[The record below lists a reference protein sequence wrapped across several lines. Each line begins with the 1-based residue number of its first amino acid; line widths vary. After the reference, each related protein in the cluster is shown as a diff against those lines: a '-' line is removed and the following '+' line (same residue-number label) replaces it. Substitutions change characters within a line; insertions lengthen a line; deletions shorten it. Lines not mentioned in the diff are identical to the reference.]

1 MDFRIYVVIVLVI
14 VLAVLF
20 WPKKKKSAPE
30 DLDDVTSDDTKKAVK
45 GKKIK
50 EKPAKSNRSAKSLN
64 SVQKEK
70 KKNTRAELKAKKSSK
85 GKHVQKAEEPEL
97 SDEDLFSEEF
107 SMPEADAS
115 SMSMQQVTDE
125 ETAEHAQEAPES
137 TYYAEH
143 APADESTYYGEHAPA
158 DELAEAPAE
167 SSIESST
174 EAAEESKPV
183 IKMDSEPVVRSNR
196 VRKKL
201 HPESKVVEEK
211 QDDVGISFL
220 GTEMQSMPPTFNG
233 IFDDPELFAQ
243 SQSNAAAMADLLR
256 GNYEK
261 EEANDS
267 AKVATEKV
275 VATIDVP
282 QVSSALEPMKKEP
295 SDLTEA
301 QTTAQEEAEKSTNDG
316 IVPTEEEVNK
326 NDSVATESTAE
337 QPTDSVEAAHEEND
351 NTVPSEDAGD
361 EPESEPVEEAIEPE
375 EPVEKPAEEPAE
387 EPASPRF
394 NISRGEPIKGI
405 KHEVDTFIP
414 GSVSMH
420 KPTGLKFRER
430 THTKKV
436 SECLPVEVVPKCEDD
451 RVQVIIES
459 ANVKPPVRGENGT
472 LALFNS
478 HVYKHG
484 TTVPWDIRFEV
495 PLVTD
500 EEVTVD
506 TGVGIR
512 VPRGYGI
519 KLIPVD
525 NMQIKF
531 GLELVSPENL
541 SQREAA
547 YSIKFTVKA
556 SQIVS
561 YVAKNQPLVMAKIFR
576 I

>member
-1 MDFRIYVVIVLVI
+1 MDFRIYVVVVLVI

-20 WPKKKKSAPE
+20 WPKKKKSVPE

-50 EKPAKSNRSAKSLN
+50 EKPVKSDKSAKSLN
-64 SVQKEK
+64 SIQREK
-70 KKNTRAELKAKKSSK
+70 KKNTRAELKAKKASK
-85 GKHVQKAEEPEL
+85 GKQIQKAEEPEL
-97 SDEDLFSEEF
+97 SDEDLFREEF
-107 SMPEADAS
+107 SMPETVDS
-115 SMSMQQVTDE
+115 SMPMQQVTDE
-125 ETAEHAQEAPES
+125 ETAANVQKVAES
-137 TYYAEH
+137 PYYAEPTQTE
-143 APADESTYYGEHAPA
+143 ASAGVST
-158 DELAEAPAE
+158 E
-167 SSIESST
+167 SSIEPSAET
-174 EAAEESKPV
+174 AEESKPV

-220 GTEMQSMPPTFNG
+220 GTDMQGMPSAFSG
-233 IFDDPELFAQ
+233 IFDDPELLAQ
-243 SQSNAAAMADLLR
+243 SQSNAASVADLLR
-256 GNYEK
+256 GDYEK
-261 EEANDS
+261 EEAKDS
-267 AKVATEKV
+267 AKIATEKV

-282 QVSSALEPMKKEP
+282 QVSSALEPMKTKL
-295 SDLTEA
+295 SDLAEA
-301 QTTAQEEAEKSTNDG
+301 QATAQKEAEKSTNEG
-316 IVPTEEEVNK
+316 IVPTEEVSK
-326 NDSVATESTAE
+326 NATVATESTAE

-351 NTVPSEDAGD
+351 NTAPLEDAGD
-361 EPESEPVEEAIEPE
+361 EPESEPVEEVVEPKE
-375 EPVEKPAEEPAE
+375 PAEEPVD

-478 HVYKHG
+478 HVYKQG

>member
-1 MDFRIYVVIVLVI
+1 MDFRIYVVVVLVI

-20 WPKKKKSAPE
+20 WPKKKKSVPE

-50 EKPAKSNRSAKSLN
+50 EKPIKSDKSAKSLN

-85 GKHVQKAEEPEL
+85 GKQVQKAEEPEL

-107 SMPEADAS
+107 SMPEIDAS
-115 SMSMQQVTDE
+115 SMPMQQVTDE
-125 ETAEHAQEAPES
+125 ETAANAQRVAES
-137 TYYAEH
+137 PYYAEPTQTE
-143 APADESTYYGEHAPA
+143 ASAGVST
-158 DELAEAPAE
+158 E
-167 SSIESST
+167 SSIEPSAET
-174 EAAEESKPV
+174 AEESKPV

-220 GTEMQSMPPTFNG
+220 GTDMQGMPSAFSG
-233 IFDDPELFAQ
+233 IFDDPELLAQ
-243 SQSNAAAMADLLR
+243 SQSNAASVADLLR
-256 GNYEK
+256 GDYEE
-261 EEANDS
+261 EEAKDS
-267 AKVATEKV
+267 AKIATEKV

-282 QVSSALEPMKKEP
+282 QVSSALEPMKTKL
-295 SDLTEA
+295 SDLAEA
-301 QTTAQEEAEKSTNDG
+301 QATAQKEAEKPTNEG
-316 IVPTEEEVNK
+316 IVPTEEEVSK
-326 NDSVATESTAE
+326 NDTVATESTAE
-337 QPTDSVEAAHEEND
+337 QPADSVEAATEEND

-361 EPESEPVEEAIEPE
+361 EPESEPVEEVAETGESAE
-375 EPVEKPAEEPAE
+375 ETVEEPAE
-387 EPASPRF
+387 EPVEESDSPRF

-478 HVYKHG
+478 HVYKQG

>member
-30 DLDDVTSDDTKKAVK
+30 DLDDVASDDTKKAVK

-50 EKPAKSNRSAKSLN
+50 EKPAKSGRSAKSLN
-64 SVQKEK
+64 SIQREK
-70 KKNTRAELKAKKSSK
+70 KKNTRAELKAKKVSK
-85 GKHVQKAEEPEL
+85 GKQIQKVEEPEL

-125 ETAEHAQEAPES
+125 ETAEHA
-137 TYYAEH
+137 
-143 APADESTYYGEHAPA
+143 PADESPYYAEHAPA
-158 DELAEAPAE
+158 DELAEASAE
-167 SSIESST
+167 SFIESST

-243 SQSNAAAMADLLR
+243 SQSNAAVMADLLR
-256 GNYEK
+256 GDYEK

-282 QVSSALEPMKKEP
+282 QVSSALEPMKKEL
-295 SDLTEA
+295 SDLAEA
-301 QTTAQEEAEKSTNDG
+301 QATAQKEAEKPTNEG

-361 EPESEPVEEAIEPE
+361 EPDLEPVEEAIEPE

-387 EPASPRF
+387 EPASPKF

>member
-20 WPKKKKSAPE
+20 WPKKKKSTPE
-30 DLDDVTSDDTKKAVK
+30 DLDDVASDDTKKAVK

-50 EKPAKSNRSAKSLN
+50 EKPAKSDRSAKLLN
-64 SVQKEK
+64 SVKKEK

-85 GKHVQKAEEPEL
+85 GKQVQKTEEPEL
-97 SDEDLFSEEF
+97 SDEDLFNEEF
-107 SMPEADAS
+107 SMPEAVDS

-125 ETAEHAQEAPES
+125 ETAEHA
-137 TYYAEH
+137 
-143 APADESTYYGEHAPA
+143 PADESPYYAEPTQT
-158 DELAEAPAE
+158 EAPVGVSTE

-201 HPESKVVEEK
+201 HQESKVVEEK

-220 GTEMQSMPPTFNG
+220 GTEMQSMPPAFNG

-256 GNYEK
+256 GDYEK

-275 VATIDVP
+275 VATMDVP
-282 QVSSALEPMKKEP
+282 QVSSALEPMKKEL

-301 QTTAQEEAEKSTNDG
+301 QATTQKEAEKPTNEG
-316 IVPTEEEVNK
+316 IVPTEEEVSK
-326 NDSVATESTAE
+326 NATVAIESTAE
-337 QPTDSVEAAHEEND
+337 QPTDSLEAAHEEND

-361 EPESEPVEEAIEPE
+361 ESELEPVEEVVEPKE
-375 EPVEKPAEEPAE
+375 PAEEPAEEPVE

-405 KHEVDTFIP
+405 KREVDTFIP

>member
-1 MDFRIYVVIVLVI
+1 MDFRIYVVVVLVI

-30 DLDDVTSDDTKKAVK
+30 DLDDVTSDDAKKAVK

-50 EKPAKSNRSAKSLN
+50 EKPAKSDRSAKLLN

-85 GKHVQKAEEPEL
+85 GKQVQKAEEPEL

-115 SMSMQQVTDE
+115 SMFMQQVTDE
-125 ETAEHAQEAPES
+125 ETAANAQEG
-137 TYYAEH
+137 
-143 APADESTYYGEHAPA
+143 PAGVS
-158 DELAEAPAE
+158 AE
-167 SSIESST
+167 SYIEPST

-220 GTEMQSMPPTFNG
+220 GTDMQGMPSAFSG
-233 IFDDPELFAQ
+233 IFDDPELLAQ
-243 SQSNAAAMADLLR
+243 SQSNAASVADLLR
-256 GNYEK
+256 GDYEE
-261 EEANDS
+261 EEAKDS
-267 AKVATEKV
+267 AKIATEKV

-282 QVSSALEPMKKEP
+282 QVSSALEPMKTKL
-295 SDLTEA
+295 SDLAEA
-301 QTTAQEEAEKSTNDG
+301 QATTQKEAEKPTNDG
-316 IVPTEEEVNK
+316 IVPTEEEVSK
-326 NDSVATESTAE
+326 NDTVATESTAE
-337 QPTDSVEAAHEEND
+337 QPTDGVEAAPEEND
-351 NTVPSEDAGD
+351 NTVPSEDAGN
-361 EPESEPVEEAIEPE
+361 EPESEPVEEAVEP
-375 EPVEKPAEEPAE
+375 KEPAE

-478 HVYKHG
+478 HVYKQG

>member
-1 MDFRIYVVIVLVI
+1 MDFRIYAVIVLVV

-20 WPKKKKSAPE
+20 WPKKKKGAPE

-45 GKKIK
+45 GKRIK
-50 EKPAKSNRSAKSLN
+50 EKPAKSDRSAKLLN
-64 SVQKEK
+64 SVQREK
-70 KKNTRAELKAKKSSK
+70 KKNTHAELKAKKASK
-85 GKHVQKAEEPEL
+85 SKQVQKVEEPEL
-97 SDEDLFSEEF
+97 SDEDLFNEEF
-107 SMPEADAS
+107 SMPEAVDS
-115 SMSMQQVTDE
+115 SMPMQQVTDE
-125 ETAEHAQEAPES
+125 EAAANTQEVTKS
-137 TYYAEH
+137 HDYAEH
-143 APADESTYYGEHAPA
+143 VP
-158 DELAEAPAE
+158 AEAPVE
-167 SSIESST
+167 SSIESSAET
-174 EAAEESKPV
+174 AEESKPV

-201 HPESKVVEEK
+201 HPESKVVKEK

-220 GTEMQSMPPTFNG
+220 GTEMQSIPPTFNG

-243 SQSNAAAMADLLR
+243 SQSNAASMADLLR
-256 GNYEK
+256 GDYEK

-267 AKVATEKV
+267 AKIATESV

-282 QVSSALEPMKKEP
+282 QVSSDLEPMKTELP
-295 SDLTEA
+295 DLAEA
-301 QTTAQEEAEKSTNDG
+301 QATAQKEAEKSTNDG
-316 IVPTEEEVNK
+316 IVQTEEEVSK
-326 NDSVATESTAE
+326 NDTVATESTAE
-337 QPTDSVEAAHEEND
+337 QPVDNVEAALEEND
-351 NTVPSEDAGD
+351 NAVLLEDAD
-361 EPESEPVEEAIEPE
+361 DESESESIEEAAEPAESAEEPTE
-375 EPVEKPAEEPAE
+375 EPVE

-459 ANVKPPVRGENGT
+459 ANVKPPVRGDNGT

-478 HVYKHG
+478 HVYKQG

>member
-1 MDFRIYVVIVLVI
+1 MDFRIYVVVVLVI

-20 WPKKKKSAPE
+20 WPKKKKSVPE

-50 EKPAKSNRSAKSLN
+50 EKPAKSDRSAKSLN
-64 SVQKEK
+64 SIQKEK
-70 KKNTRAELKAKKSSK
+70 KKNTRAELKAKKASK
-85 GKHVQKAEEPEL
+85 GKQIQKAEEPEL
-97 SDEDLFSEEF
+97 SDEDLFREEF
-107 SMPEADAS
+107 SMPETVDS
-115 SMSMQQVTDE
+115 SMPMQQVTDE
-125 ETAEHAQEAPES
+125 ETAANVQKVAES
-137 TYYAEH
+137 PYYAEPIQTE
-143 APADESTYYGEHAPA
+143 ASAGVST
-158 DELAEAPAE
+158 E
-167 SSIESST
+167 SSIEPSAET
-174 EAAEESKPV
+174 AEESKPV

-220 GTEMQSMPPTFNG
+220 GTDMQGMPSAFSG
-233 IFDDPELFAQ
+233 IFDDPELLAQ
-243 SQSNAAAMADLLR
+243 SQSNAASVADLLR
-256 GNYEK
+256 GDYEE
-261 EEANDS
+261 EEAKDF
-267 AKVATEKV
+267 AKIATEKV

-282 QVSSALEPMKKEP
+282 QVSSALEPMKTKL
-295 SDLTEA
+295 SDLAEA
-301 QTTAQEEAEKSTNDG
+301 QATAQKEAEKPTNEG
-316 IVPTEEEVNK
+316 IVPTEEEVSK
-326 NDSVATESTAE
+326 NDTVATESTAE
-337 QPTDSVEAAHEEND
+337 QPADSVEAAPEEND
-351 NTVPSEDAGD
+351 NTATLEDASD
-361 EPESEPVEEAIEPE
+361 ESESEPVEEAVEPKE
-375 EPVEKPAEEPAE
+375 PAEETVEEPTD

-478 HVYKHG
+478 HVYKQG

>member
-1 MDFRIYVVIVLVI
+1 MDFRIYVVVVLVI

-30 DLDDVTSDDTKKAVK
+30 DLDDVTSDDAKKAVK

-50 EKPAKSNRSAKSLN
+50 EKPAKSDRSAKLLN

-85 GKHVQKAEEPEL
+85 GKQVQKAEEPEL

-115 SMSMQQVTDE
+115 SMFMQQVTDE
-125 ETAEHAQEAPES
+125 ETAANVQKVAES
-137 TYYAEH
+137 PYYAEPTQTE
-143 APADESTYYGEHAPA
+143 ASAGVST
-158 DELAEAPAE
+158 E
-167 SSIESST
+167 SSIEPSAET
-174 EAAEESKPV
+174 AEESKPV

-220 GTEMQSMPPTFNG
+220 GTDMQGMPSAFSG
-233 IFDDPELFAQ
+233 IFDDPELLAQ
-243 SQSNAAAMADLLR
+243 SQSNAASVADLLR
-256 GNYEK
+256 GDYEE
-261 EEANDS
+261 EEAKDS
-267 AKVATEKV
+267 AKIATEKV

-282 QVSSALEPMKKEP
+282 QVSSALEPMKTKL
-295 SDLTEA
+295 SDLAEA
-301 QTTAQEEAEKSTNDG
+301 QATAQKEAEKPTNEG
-316 IVPTEEEVNK
+316 IVPTEEVSK
-326 NDSVATESTAE
+326 NDTVATESTAE
-337 QPTDSVEAAHEEND
+337 QPADSVEAAPEEND
-351 NTVPSEDAGD
+351 NAVPLEDAGD
-361 EPESEPVEEAIEPE
+361 ESESEPVEEVAETGESAE
-375 EPVEKPAEEPAE
+375 ETVEEPAEEPVD

>member
-125 ETAEHAQEAPES
+125 ETAEHA
-137 TYYAEH
+137 
-143 APADESTYYGEHAPA
+143 PADESTYYGEHAPA
-158 DELAEAPAE
+158 DELAEASAE
-167 SSIESST
+167 SSIEPSAET
-174 EAAEESKPV
+174 AEESKPV

-282 QVSSALEPMKKEP
+282 QVSSALEPMKKEL
-295 SDLTEA
+295 SDLAEA
-301 QTTAQEEAEKSTNDG
+301 QATAQKETEKPTDDG
-316 IVPTEEEVNK
+316 IVPTEEEVSK

-337 QPTDSVEAAHEEND
+337 QPTNSVETAPEEND

-361 EPESEPVEEAIEPE
+361 EPESEPVEEVAEPE
-375 EPVEKPAEEPAE
+375 EQAEEQAEEPVE

-436 SECLPVEVVPKCEDD
+436 SECLPIEVVPKCEDD

-478 HVYKHG
+478 HVYKQG

>member
-20 WPKKKKSAPE
+20 WPKKKKSTPE
-30 DLDDVTSDDTKKAVK
+30 DLDDVASDDTKKAVK

-50 EKPAKSNRSAKSLN
+50 EKPAKSDRSAKLLN

-85 GKHVQKAEEPEL
+85 GKQVQKAEEPEL

-125 ETAEHAQEAPES
+125 ETAEHA
-137 TYYAEH
+137 
-143 APADESTYYGEHAPA
+143 PADESTYYGEHAPA
-158 DELAEAPAE
+158 DESAEASTE
-167 SSIESST
+167 SSIEPST
-174 EAAEESKPV
+174 NAAEESKPV

-301 QTTAQEEAEKSTNDG
+301 QTTAQKEAEKPTNDG
-316 IVPTEEEVNK
+316 IVPTEEEVSK
-326 NDSVATESTAE
+326 NDSVATESTTE
-337 QPTDSVEAAHEEND
+337 QPTDSIEAAHEEND
-351 NTVPSEDAGD
+351 NTVSSEDAGD

-375 EPVEKPAEEPAE
+375 EPAEESTEDPAEEPVE
-387 EPASPRF
+387 EPVSPRF

>member
-1 MDFRIYVVIVLVI
+1 MDFRIYVVIVLAI

-20 WPKKKKSAPE
+20 WPKKKKSTPE
-30 DLDDVTSDDTKKAVK
+30 DLDDVASDDTKKAVK

-50 EKPAKSNRSAKSLN
+50 EKPAKSDRSAKLLN
-64 SVQKEK
+64 SVKKEK

-85 GKHVQKAEEPEL
+85 GKQVQKAEEPEL

-125 ETAEHAQEAPES
+125 ETAEHA
-137 TYYAEH
+137 
-143 APADESTYYGEHAPA
+143 PADESTYYGEHAPA
-158 DELAEAPAE
+158 DELAEASAE
-167 SSIESST
+167 SSVESST

-201 HPESKVVEEK
+201 HSESKVVEEK

-256 GNYEK
+256 GDYEK

-275 VATIDVP
+275 VATMDVP
-282 QVSSALEPMKKEP
+282 QVSSALEPMKKEL

-301 QTTAQEEAEKSTNDG
+301 QATTQKEAEKPTNEG
-316 IVPTEEEVNK
+316 IVPTEEEVSK
-326 NDSVATESTAE
+326 NATVAIESTAE
-337 QPTDSVEAAHEEND
+337 QPTDSLEAAHEEND

-361 EPESEPVEEAIEPE
+361 ESELEPVEEVVEPKE
-375 EPVEKPAEEPAE
+375 PAEEPAEEPVE

-405 KHEVDTFIP
+405 KREVDTFIP

-478 HVYKHG
+478 HVYKQG

>member
-1 MDFRIYVVIVLVI
+1 MDFRIYAVIVLVV

-50 EKPAKSNRSAKSLN
+50 EKPAKSDRSAKLLN
-64 SVQKEK
+64 SVQREK
-70 KKNTRAELKAKKSSK
+70 KKNTHAELKAKRASKSK
-85 GKHVQKAEEPEL
+85 QVQKVEEPEL
-97 SDEDLFSEEF
+97 SDEDLFNEEF
-107 SMPEADAS
+107 SMPEAVDS
-115 SMSMQQVTDE
+115 SVPMQQVTDE
-125 ETAEHAQEAPES
+125 EAAANTQEVTES
-137 TYYAEH
+137 HDYAEH
-143 APADESTYYGEHAPA
+143 VPAEE
-158 DELAEAPAE
+158 PAE
-167 SSIESST
+167 SSIGSSAET
-174 EAAEESKPV
+174 AEEPKPV

-220 GTEMQSMPPTFNG
+220 GTEMQSIPPTFNG

-243 SQSNAAAMADLLR
+243 SQSNAASMADLLR
-256 GNYEK
+256 GDYEK

-267 AKVATEKV
+267 AKIATESV

-282 QVSSALEPMKKEP
+282 QVSSDLEPMKTKIP
-295 SDLTEA
+295 DSAEA
-301 QTTAQEEAEKSTNDG
+301 QATAQKEAEKPTNEG
-316 IVPTEEEVNK
+316 IIPTEEEVSK
-326 NDSVATESTAE
+326 NDTVATESTAE
-337 QPTDSVEAAHEEND
+337 QPADNVEAALEESD
-351 NTVPSEDAGD
+351 NAVLLEDAVD
-361 EPESEPVEEAIEPE
+361 ESEAGSIEEAAEPAEPVEEPTE
-375 EPVEKPAEEPAE
+375 EPVE

-478 HVYKHG
+478 HVYKQG

>member
-85 GKHVQKAEEPEL
+85 GKHIQKAEEPEL

-125 ETAEHAQEAPES
+125 ETAEHA
-137 TYYAEH
+137 
-143 APADESTYYGEHAPA
+143 PADESTYYGEHAPA
-158 DELAEAPAE
+158 DELAEASAE
-167 SSIESST
+167 SSIEPSAET
-174 EAAEESKPV
+174 AEESKPV

-267 AKVATEKV
+267 AKVTTEKV

-282 QVSSALEPMKKEP
+282 QVSSALEPMKKEL

-301 QTTAQEEAEKSTNDG
+301 EVTAQKEAEKLTNEG

-337 QPTDSVEAAHEEND
+337 QPTNSVETAPEEND

-361 EPESEPVEEAIEPE
+361 EPESEPVEEVAEPE
-375 EPVEKPAEEPAE
+375 EPVEEPV
-387 EPASPRF
+387 SPRF

-478 HVYKHG
+478 HVYKQG

>member
-1 MDFRIYVVIVLVI
+1 MDFRIYVVVVLVI

-20 WPKKKKSAPE
+20 WPKKKKSVPE
-30 DLDDVTSDDTKKAVK
+30 DLDDVTSDDTKKTVK
-45 GKKIK
+45 GEKIK
-50 EKPAKSNRSAKSLN
+50 EKPVKSDKSAKSLN
-64 SVQKEK
+64 SIQREK
-70 KKNTRAELKAKKSSK
+70 KKNTRTELKAKKASK
-85 GKHVQKAEEPEL
+85 GKQIQKAEEPEL

-107 SMPEADAS
+107 SMPETVDS
-115 SMSMQQVTDE
+115 SMPMQQVTDE
-125 ETAEHAQEAPES
+125 ETAANAQRVTES
-137 TYYAEH
+137 SYYAE
-143 APADESTYYGEHAPA
+143 PAQTEASAGVST
-158 DELAEAPAE
+158 E
-167 SSIESST
+167 SSIEPSAET
-174 EAAEESKPV
+174 AEESKPV

-243 SQSNAAAMADLLR
+243 SQFNAASMADLLR
-256 GNYEK
+256 GDYEK

-282 QVSSALEPMKKEP
+282 QVSSELEPMKKEP
-295 SDLTEA
+295 SGLAEA
-301 QTTAQEEAEKSTNDG
+301 QATAQKEAEKPTNEG
-316 IVPTEEEVNK
+316 IVPTEEVSK
-326 NDSVATESTAE
+326 NATVATESTAE

-351 NTVPSEDAGD
+351 NTAPLEDAGD
-361 EPESEPVEEAIEPE
+361 EPESEPAEEIVEPKEPAE
-375 EPVEKPAEEPAE
+375 EPTDEPAEEPAE
-387 EPASPRF
+387 EPVDEPASPRF

-478 HVYKHG
+478 HVYKQG

>member
-1 MDFRIYVVIVLVI
+1 MDFRIYAVIVLVV

-30 DLDDVTSDDTKKAVK
+30 DLDDVTSGDTKKAVK

-50 EKPAKSNRSAKSLN
+50 EKPAKSDRSAKLLN
-64 SVQKEK
+64 SIQKEK

-85 GKHVQKAEEPEL
+85 GKQVQKAEEPEL
-97 SDEDLFSEEF
+97 SDEDLFNEEF

-115 SMSMQQVTDE
+115 SMPMQQVTDE
-125 ETAEHAQEAPES
+125 ETAEHAQEVP
-137 TYYAEH
+137 
-143 APADESTYYGEHAPA
+143 ESTYYGEHAPA
-158 DELAEAPAE
+158 DESAEASTE
-167 SSIESST
+167 SSIEPSAET
-174 EAAEESKPV
+174 AEESKPV

-201 HPESKVVEEK
+201 HPESKVVKEK

-220 GTEMQSMPPTFNG
+220 GTEMQSIPPTFNG

-243 SQSNAAAMADLLR
+243 SQSNAASMADLLR
-256 GNYEK
+256 GDYEK

-267 AKVATEKV
+267 AKIATESV

-282 QVSSALEPMKKEP
+282 QVSSDLEPMKTELP
-295 SDLTEA
+295 DLAEA
-301 QTTAQEEAEKSTNDG
+301 QATAQKEAEKSTNDG
-316 IVPTEEEVNK
+316 IVQTEEEVSK
-326 NDSVATESTAE
+326 NDTVATESTAE
-337 QPTDSVEAAHEEND
+337 QPVDNVEAALEEND
-351 NTVPSEDAGD
+351 NAVLLEDAGD
-361 EPESEPVEEAIEPE
+361 ESESESIEEAAEPAESAEEPTE
-375 EPVEKPAEEPAE
+375 EPVE

-405 KHEVDTFIP
+405 KHEIDTFIP

-459 ANVKPPVRGENGT
+459 ANVKPPVRGDNGT

>member
-1 MDFRIYVVIVLVI
+1 MDFRIYVVVVLVI

-30 DLDDVTSDDTKKAVK
+30 DLDDVASDDTKKVVK

-50 EKPAKSNRSAKSLN
+50 EKPTKSGRSAKLLN

-85 GKHVQKAEEPEL
+85 GKPVQKVEEPEL

-125 ETAEHAQEAPES
+125 ETVANAQEGP
-137 TYYAEH
+137 
-143 APADESTYYGEHAPA
+143 ESTYYGEHAPA
-158 DELAEAPAE
+158 DESAEASAE
-167 SSIESST
+167 SYIEPST
-174 EAAEESKPV
+174 NAAEESKPI

-220 GTEMQSMPPTFNG
+220 GTETQSMPPTFNG

-243 SQSNAAAMADLLR
+243 SQSNAASMADLLR
-256 GNYEK
+256 GDYEK

-282 QVSSALEPMKKEP
+282 QVSSELEPMKKEP
-295 SDLTEA
+295 SGLAEA
-301 QTTAQEEAEKSTNDG
+301 QATAQKEAEKPTNDG
-316 IVPTEEEVNK
+316 IVPTEEVSK
-326 NDSVATESTAE
+326 NATVATESTAE

-351 NTVPSEDAGD
+351 NTAPLEDAGD
-361 EPESEPVEEAIEPE
+361 EPESEPVEEAVEPKEPAE
-375 EPVEKPAEEPAE
+375 EPTEEPAEEPAE
-387 EPASPRF
+387 EPVEESDSPRF

-478 HVYKHG
+478 HVYKQG

>member
-1 MDFRIYVVIVLVI
+1 MDFRIYVVVVLVI

-30 DLDDVTSDDTKKAVK
+30 DLDDVTSDDAKKAVK

-50 EKPAKSNRSAKSLN
+50 EKPAKSDRSAKLLN

-85 GKHVQKAEEPEL
+85 GKQVQKAEEPEL

-115 SMSMQQVTDE
+115 SMFMQQVTDE
-125 ETAEHAQEAPES
+125 ETAANVQKVAES
-137 TYYAEH
+137 PYYAEPTQTE
-143 APADESTYYGEHAPA
+143 ASAGVST
-158 DELAEAPAE
+158 E
-167 SSIESST
+167 SSIEPSAET
-174 EAAEESKPV
+174 AEESKPV

-220 GTEMQSMPPTFNG
+220 GTDMQGMPSAFSG
-233 IFDDPELFAQ
+233 IFDDPELLAQ
-243 SQSNAAAMADLLR
+243 SQSNAASVADLLR
-256 GNYEK
+256 GDYEE
-261 EEANDS
+261 EEAKDS
-267 AKVATEKV
+267 AKIATEKV

-282 QVSSALEPMKKEP
+282 QVSSALEPMKTKL
-295 SDLTEA
+295 SDLAEA
-301 QTTAQEEAEKSTNDG
+301 QATAQKEAEKPTNDG
-316 IVPTEEEVNK
+316 IVPTEEVSK
-326 NDSVATESTAE
+326 NDTVATESTAE
-337 QPTDSVEAAHEEND
+337 QPADSVEAAPEEND
-351 NTVPSEDAGD
+351 NAVPLEDAGD
-361 EPESEPVEEAIEPE
+361 EPESEPVEEVAETGESAE
-375 EPVEKPAEEPAE
+375 ETVEEPAEEPVD

>member
-1 MDFRIYVVIVLVI
+1 MDFRIYVVVVLVI

-20 WPKKKKSAPE
+20 WPKKKKSVPE
-30 DLDDVTSDDTKKAVK
+30 DLDDVASDDTKKAVK
-45 GKKIK
+45 EKKIK
-50 EKPAKSNRSAKSLN
+50 EKPAKSDRSAKSLN
-64 SVQKEK
+64 GIQREK
-70 KKNTRAELKAKKSSK
+70 KKNTRAELKAKKASK
-85 GKHVQKAEEPEL
+85 GKQIQKVEEPEL
-97 SDEDLFSEEF
+97 SDEDLFREEF

-115 SMSMQQVTDE
+115 SMPMQQVTDE
-125 ETAEHAQEAPES
+125 ETAANAQRVTES
-137 TYYAEH
+137 PYYAE
-143 APADESTYYGEHAPA
+143 PAQTEAQAGVST
-158 DELAEAPAE
+158 E
-167 SSIESST
+167 SSIEPSAET
-174 EAAEESKPV
+174 TEESKPV

-220 GTEMQSMPPTFNG
+220 GTDMQGMPSTFSG
-233 IFDDPELFAQ
+233 IFDDPELLAQ
-243 SQSNAAAMADLLR
+243 SQSNAASVADLLR
-256 GNYEK
+256 GDYEE
-261 EEANDS
+261 EEAKDS
-267 AKVATEKV
+267 AKIATEKV

-282 QVSSALEPMKKEP
+282 QVSSALEPMKTKL
-295 SDLTEA
+295 SDLAEA
-301 QTTAQEEAEKSTNDG
+301 QATAQKEAEKPTNEG
-316 IVPTEEEVNK
+316 IVPTEEEVNN
-326 NDSVATESTAE
+326 NDTVATESTTE
-337 QPTDSVEAAHEEND
+337 QPADSIEEVLEENN
-351 NTVPSEDAGD
+351 NTAPLEDASD
-361 EPESEPVEEAIEPE
+361 ESESEPVEEVAEPE
-375 EPVEKPAEEPAE
+375 EQAEDPAEEPAE
-387 EPASPRF
+387 ELVSPRF

-472 LALFNS
+472 LELFNS
-478 HVYKHG
+478 HVYKQG

>member
-1 MDFRIYVVIVLVI
+1 MDFRIYVVVVLVI

-30 DLDDVTSDDTKKAVK
+30 DLDDVASDDTKKVVK

-50 EKPAKSNRSAKSLN
+50 EKPAKSDRSAKLLN
-64 SVQKEK
+64 SAQKEK

-85 GKHVQKAEEPEL
+85 GKQVQKAEEPEL

-125 ETAEHAQEAPES
+125 ETAANAQEGL
-137 TYYAEH
+137 
-143 APADESTYYGEHAPA
+143 ESTYYGEHAQ
-158 DELAEAPAE
+158 EAPAGVSTE
-167 SSIESST
+167 SSIEPST
-174 EAAEESKPV
+174 EAAEEPKPV

-256 GNYEK
+256 GDYEK
-261 EEANDS
+261 EEVNDS
-267 AKVATEKV
+267 AKIATEKV

-282 QVSSALEPMKKEP
+282 QVSSELEPMKKEP
-295 SDLTEA
+295 SDLAEA
-301 QTTAQEEAEKSTNDG
+301 QSTAQKEAEKPTKEG
-316 IVPTEEEVNK
+316 IVPTEEEVSK
-326 NDSVATESTAE
+326 NATVATESTAE
-337 QPTDSVEAAHEEND
+337 QPADSVEAATEEND

-361 EPESEPVEEAIEPE
+361 EPESEPVEEAVEPE
-375 EPVEKPAEEPAE
+375 ESAEEPTE
-387 EPASPRF
+387 EPTEEPVSPTF

-478 HVYKHG
+478 HVYKQG

>member
-85 GKHVQKAEEPEL
+85 GKHIQKAEEPEL

-125 ETAEHAQEAPES
+125 ETAEHA
-137 TYYAEH
+137 
-143 APADESTYYGEHAPA
+143 PADESTYYGEHAPA
-158 DELAEAPAE
+158 DELAEASAE
-167 SSIESST
+167 SSIEPSAET
-174 EAAEESKPV
+174 AEESKPV

-282 QVSSALEPMKKEP
+282 QVSSALEPMKKEL
-295 SDLTEA
+295 SDLAEA
-301 QTTAQEEAEKSTNDG
+301 QATAQKETEKPTDDG
-316 IVPTEEEVNK
+316 IVPTEEEVSK

-337 QPTDSVEAAHEEND
+337 QPTNSVETAPEEND

-375 EPVEKPAEEPAE
+375 EPVEEQAEEPAEEPVE

-436 SECLPVEVVPKCEDD
+436 SECLPIEVVPKCEDD

-478 HVYKHG
+478 HVYKQG

>member
-64 SVQKEK
+64 RVQKEK

-125 ETAEHAQEAPES
+125 ETAEHA
-137 TYYAEH
+137 
-143 APADESTYYGEHAPA
+143 PADESTYYGEHAPA
-158 DELAEAPAE
+158 DELAEASAE
-167 SSIESST
+167 SSIEPSAET
-174 EAAEESKPV
+174 AEESKPV

-282 QVSSALEPMKKEP
+282 QVSSALEPMKKEL

-301 QTTAQEEAEKSTNDG
+301 EVTAQKEAEKLTNEG

-337 QPTDSVEAAHEEND
+337 QPTNSVETAPEENN

-361 EPESEPVEEAIEPE
+361 EPESEPVEEVAEPE
-375 EPVEKPAEEPAE
+375 EPVEEQAEEQAEEPVE
-387 EPASPRF
+387 EPVSPRF

-405 KHEVDTFIP
+405 KHEIDTFIP

-478 HVYKHG
+478 HVYKQG

>member
-1 MDFRIYVVIVLVI
+1 MDFRIYVVVVLVI

-30 DLDDVTSDDTKKAVK
+30 DLDDVASDDTKKVVK

-50 EKPAKSNRSAKSLN
+50 EKPAKSDRSAKLLN

-85 GKHVQKAEEPEL
+85 GKQVQKAEEPEL

-115 SMSMQQVTDE
+115 MQQVTDE
-125 ETAEHAQEAPES
+125 ETAANAQEG
-137 TYYAEH
+137 
-143 APADESTYYGEHAPA
+143 PASTYYGEHAQ
-158 DELAEAPAE
+158 EAPAGVSTE
-167 SSIESST
+167 SSIEPST

-220 GTEMQSMPPTFNG
+220 GTEMQSMPPAFNG

-243 SQSNAAAMADLLR
+243 SQSNAASMADLLR
-256 GNYEK
+256 GDYEK

-282 QVSSALEPMKKEP
+282 QVSSELEPMKKEP
-295 SDLTEA
+295 SDLAEA
-301 QTTAQEEAEKSTNDG
+301 QSTAQKEAEKPTKEG
-316 IVPTEEEVNK
+316 IVPTEEVSK
-326 NDSVATESTAE
+326 NATVATESTAK
-337 QPTDSVEAAHEEND
+337 QPADSVEAATEEND

-361 EPESEPVEEAIEPE
+361 EPESEPVEEAVEPE
-375 EPVEKPAEEPAE
+375 ESAEEPTEEPAE

>member
-1 MDFRIYVVIVLVI
+1 MDFRIYVVVVLVI

-30 DLDDVTSDDTKKAVK
+30 DLDDVASDDTKKVVK

-50 EKPAKSNRSAKSLN
+50 EKPAKSDRSAKLLN

-85 GKHVQKAEEPEL
+85 GKQVQKAEEPEL

-125 ETAEHAQEAPES
+125 ETAANAQEG
-137 TYYAEH
+137 
-143 APADESTYYGEHAPA
+143 PAGVS
-158 DELAEAPAE
+158 AE
-167 SSIESST
+167 SSIEPST

-211 QDDVGISFL
+211 QNDVGISFL

-243 SQSNAAAMADLLR
+243 SQFNAASMADLLR
-256 GNYEK
+256 GDYEK
-261 EEANDS
+261 EEANNS

-282 QVSSALEPMKKEP
+282 QVSSELEPMKKE
-295 SDLTEA
+295 SSGLAEA
-301 QTTAQEEAEKSTNDG
+301 QSTAQKEAEKPTKEG
-316 IVPTEEEVNK
+316 IVPTEEVSK
-326 NDSVATESTAE
+326 NATVATESTAK
-337 QPTDSVEAAHEEND
+337 QPADSVEAAPEEND
-351 NTVPSEDAGD
+351 NTVPSEDAGN
-361 EPESEPVEEAIEPE
+361 EPESEPVEDAAESE
-375 EPVEKPAEEPAE
+375 EPAEESTEEPTEKPAE

-478 HVYKHG
+478 HVYKQG

>member
-1 MDFRIYVVIVLVI
+1 MDFRIYVVVVLVI

-20 WPKKKKSAPE
+20 WPKRKKSAPE
-30 DLDDVTSDDTKKAVK
+30 DLDDVASDATKKVVK

-50 EKPAKSNRSAKSLN
+50 EKPAKSDRSAKLLN
-64 SVQKEK
+64 SAQKEK

-85 GKHVQKAEEPEL
+85 GKQVQKAEEPEL

-125 ETAEHAQEAPES
+125 ETAANAQEGL
-137 TYYAEH
+137 
-143 APADESTYYGEHAPA
+143 ESTYYGEHAQ
-158 DELAEAPAE
+158 EAPAGVSTE
-167 SSIESST
+167 SSIEPST
-174 EAAEESKPV
+174 EAAEEPKPV

-256 GNYEK
+256 GDYEK
-261 EEANDS
+261 EEVNDS
-267 AKVATEKV
+267 AKIATEKV

-295 SDLTEA
+295 SDLAEA
-301 QTTAQEEAEKSTNDG
+301 QATAQKEAEKPTKEG
-316 IVPTEEEVNK
+316 IVPTEEEVSK
-326 NDSVATESTAE
+326 NATVATESTAE
-337 QPTDSVEAAHEEND
+337 QPADSVEAATEEND

-361 EPESEPVEEAIEPE
+361 EPESEPVEEAVEPE
-375 EPVEKPAEEPAE
+375 ESAEEPTEEPAE

>member
-14 VLAVLF
+14 VLVVLF

-50 EKPAKSNRSAKSLN
+50 EKPAKSNRSAKLLN

-85 GKHVQKAEEPEL
+85 GKQVQKAEEPEL

-143 APADESTYYGEHAPA
+143 APADE
-158 DELAEAPAE
+158 LAEASAE

-174 EAAEESKPV
+174 EASEESKPV

-220 GTEMQSMPPTFNG
+220 GTEMQSMPPAFNG

-256 GNYEK
+256 GDYEK

-282 QVSSALEPMKKEP
+282 QVSSALEPMKKEL

-301 QTTAQEEAEKSTNDG
+301 QATTQKEAEKPTNEG
-316 IVPTEEEVNK
+316 IVPTEEEVSK
-326 NDSVATESTAE
+326 NATVAIESTAE
-337 QPTDSVEAAHEEND
+337 QPTDSLEAAHEEND

-361 EPESEPVEEAIEPE
+361 ESELEPVEEA
-375 EPVEKPAEEPAE
+375 AESGEPAE
-387 EPASPRF
+387 EPTEESAEEPVSPRF

-478 HVYKHG
+478 HVYKQG

-531 GLELVSPENL
+531 GLELISPENL

>member
-1 MDFRIYVVIVLVI
+1 MDFRIYVVVVLVI

-20 WPKKKKSAPE
+20 WPKKKKSVPE

-50 EKPAKSNRSAKSLN
+50 EKPVKSDKSAKSLN
-64 SVQKEK
+64 SIQREK
-70 KKNTRAELKAKKSSK
+70 KKNTRAELKAKKASK
-85 GKHVQKAEEPEL
+85 GKQIQKAEEPEL
-97 SDEDLFSEEF
+97 SDEDLFREEF
-107 SMPEADAS
+107 SMPETVDS
-115 SMSMQQVTDE
+115 SMPMQQVTDE
-125 ETAEHAQEAPES
+125 ETAANAQRVTES
-137 TYYAEH
+137 SYYAE
-143 APADESTYYGEHAPA
+143 PAQTEASAGVST
-158 DELAEAPAE
+158 E
-167 SSIESST
+167 SSIESSAET
-174 EAAEESKPV
+174 AEESKPV

-220 GTEMQSMPPTFNG
+220 GTDMQGMPSAFSG
-233 IFDDPELFAQ
+233 IFDDPELLAQ
-243 SQSNAAAMADLLR
+243 SQSNAASVADLLR
-256 GNYEK
+256 GDYEE
-261 EEANDS
+261 EEAKDS
-267 AKVATEKV
+267 AKIATKKV

-282 QVSSALEPMKKEP
+282 QVSSALEPMKTKL
-295 SDLTEA
+295 SDLAEA
-301 QTTAQEEAEKSTNDG
+301 QATAQKEAEKPTNEG
-316 IVPTEEEVNK
+316 IVPTEKEVSK
-326 NDSVATESTAE
+326 NDTVATESTAE
-337 QPTDSVEAAHEEND
+337 QPADSVEAAPEEND
-351 NTVPSEDAGD
+351 NTVPLEDASD
-361 EPESEPVEEAIEPE
+361 ESESEPAEEAVEPE
-375 EPVEKPAEEPAE
+375 ESAEEPTEEPAEEPAE
-387 EPASPRF
+387 EPVEESDSPRF

-478 HVYKHG
+478 HVYKQG

>member
-85 GKHVQKAEEPEL
+85 GKHVQKAEEPDL

-125 ETAEHAQEAPES
+125 ETAEHA
-137 TYYAEH
+137 
-143 APADESTYYGEHAPA
+143 PADESTYYGEHAPA
-158 DELAEAPAE
+158 DELAEASAE
-167 SSIESST
+167 SSIEPSAET
-174 EAAEESKPV
+174 AEESKPV

-282 QVSSALEPMKKEP
+282 QVSSALEPMKKEL
-295 SDLTEA
+295 SDLAEA
-301 QTTAQEEAEKSTNDG
+301 EVTAQKEAEKLANEG
-316 IVPTEEEVNK
+316 IVTTEEEVNK

-337 QPTDSVEAAHEEND
+337 QPTNSVETAPEEND
-351 NTVPSEDAGD
+351 NTVPSKDAGD
-361 EPESEPVEEAIEPE
+361 EPESEPVEEVAEPE
-375 EPVEKPAEEPAE
+375 EPVEEQAEEQAEEPVE
-387 EPASPRF
+387 EPVSPRF

-472 LALFNS
+472 LELFNS
-478 HVYKHG
+478 HVYKQG